1 MGVMISRAEHGKVI
15 PANIAAPWLPRPLSS
30 ICMKALSCAP
40 ESRYVSARALSDDVE
55 RWLGDEPVRAHHE
68 SLGER
73 VYRWTRTH
81 RTLATS
87 LFVGYLV
94 ATIAI
99 IIGTFGWSYLRVQ
112 QEERK
117 QRVDSAVGLGGDESS
132 AAQSTPID

>member
-1 MGVMISRAEHGKVI
+1 
-15 PANIAAPWLPRPLSS
+15 
-30 ICMKALSCAP
+30 
-40 ESRYVSARALSDDVE
+40 
-55 RWLGDEPVRAHHE
+55 VRAHRE
-68 SLGER
+68 SVSER

-99 IIGTFGWSYLRVQ
+99 IIGSFGWSYLRVQ

-117 QRVDSAVGLGGDESS
+117 QRANS
-132 AAQSTPID
+132 AATAEAEELPSKRPASAE